1 MKRFFLA
8 AIIVAMVISAAC
20 ARKEVSTAADTPTQQ
35 IERRSED
42 YKIGV
47 ILPLTGKYSVYGNS
61 TLHGIECAFGIFS
74 PCDGLIPAELIIKD
88 DAGDPLKSEA
98 AVDELVNLDRVNL
111 IIGPLSSS
119 SVDAAANKAQALGV
133 PLISLSQKEDV
144 AKIGDSIFSVALTA
158 KSQVNALVD
167 WAISKKKLKTFA
179 IIYPTTVYGET
190 YKQLYSEAVDKAQA
204 KIIFSEGYGE
214 STLDF
219 GSIFRKEH
227 KKFNAC
233 FIPDSYR
240 AVGYISATMVAEGV
254 KGVQLMGINR
264 WNNPE
269 LIDRGGETLQGAV
282 FVDGFFDGSNSPAV
296 FNFVSAF
303 NQAYGINPTVLESQS
318 YDAAKLAAKAMQ
330 LSGGAHALDI
340 KNSLATLPAIE
351 GSTGEIGFDSNREA
365 IKRLFFLTVKEENI
379 VELENANN

>member
-8 AIIVAMVISAAC
+8 VSFAAAVISASC
-20 ARKEVSTAADTPTQQ
+20 AKKEVSTATTAPAQA
-35 IERRSED
+35 ERRSEG

-61 TLHGIECAFGIFS
+61 TLHGIECAVGIFS
-74 PCDGLIPAELIIKD
+74 PCSGLINAELIIKD

-98 AVDELVNLDRVNL
+98 AVDELMNFDRVNL

-119 SVDAAANKAQALGV
+119 SVEAAANKAVTYGV
-133 PLISLSQKEDV
+133 PLISLSQKEGI
-144 AKIGDSIFSVALTA
+144 AKIGDNIFSVALTA
-158 KSQVNALVD
+158 ESQVNALVD
-167 WAISKKKLKTFA
+167 WAVNKKKLKTFA

-190 YKQLYSEAVDKAQA
+190 YKELYREAVEKAQA
-204 KIIFSEGYGE
+204 KIVFSEGYGE

-227 KKFNAC
+227 KKFDAC

-240 AVGYISATMVAEGV
+240 AVGYISATMAAEGI

-282 FVDGFFDGSNSPAV
+282 FVDGFFDGGSSPTV
-296 FNFVSAF
+296 SNFVSVF

-318 YDAAKLAAKAMQ
+318 FDAAKLAAKAMQ
-330 LSGGAHALDI
+330 LSGGAHAADI
-340 KNSLATLPAIE
+340 KNSLAALPAVE
-351 GSTGEIGFDSNREA
+351 GSTGDISFDSNREA

-379 VELENANN
+379 MELESANN